1 VKFLFVVAV
10 TISLVACTASTPTM
24 QKGDA
29 AEVTFDGL
37 YRVDGTRMDETW
49 LRPDI
54 DLSQYGAL
62 MFEGAGVSYMPVKQ
76 RARYASTAE
85 KFPLDDRQRARLE
98 ATITE
103 VLVEEFGQFEHY
115 SVTDQ
120 AGPGVL
126 KVTIGLKDV
135 LSRVPPER
143 NGSRVSF
150 YLRDLG
156 EATLVLEVRDAET
169 NQILARVV
177 DRAGV
182 ENTSL
187 QESNAVTNINEVKRS
202 VRRWGKSIRQ
212 GLDGLHQAGCYFC
225 ENPG

>member
-62 MFEGAGVSYMPVKQ
+62 MFEGAGVSYLPVKQ

-98 ATITE
+98 TTITE
-103 VLVEEFGQFEHY
+103 VLVEEFGQFQHY

-143 NGSRVSF
+143 NGSQVSF

-156 EATLVLEVRDAET
+156 EATLV
-169 NQILARVV
+169 
-177 DRAGV
+177 DRASV